1 MKTFDYSYD
10 DIVANLKNVGI
21 KTGDKIFIHSNLGF
35 FGTLKDTNDPIEIC
49 TLFKKAIFEVIGKEG
64 TLIVPTFSYSFT
76 KNEIFDQNFTPS
88 VCGIFSEFIRK
99 DLESIR
105 TPDPNFS
112 IASIGPNTEFFT
124 KNLSNHSFD
133 ENSFW
138 QKFLRKNGKI
148 CNFNFDSGST
158 FIHYV
163 EKLLNVVYRFD
174 KGFNGTS
181 ITNGKNEDKI
191 FYHFVYDLEKSTDIP
206 DFTKFDKRAKELG
219 LTKIKNLGKGQVL
232 SISTRD
238 TLELI
243 QNEII
248 KNPSFLIKGS
258 ND

>member
-1 MKTFDYSYD
+1 MKKFDYSKN
-10 DIVANLKNVGI
+10 DIVEALLKVGI
-21 KTGDKIFIHSNLGF
+21 CKNDNIFVHSNIGF
-35 FGTLKDTNDPIEIC
+35 FGKLKDAITKEDYGNI
-49 TLFKKAIFEVIGKEG
+49 FKEAIFDVIGMDG
-64 TLIVPTFSYSFT
+64 TLIVPTFSYSFCNNQVYD
-76 KNEIFDQNFTPS
+76 KNKTI
-88 VCGIFSEFIRK
+88 GIPGMFSEFIR
-99 DLESIR
+99 E
-105 TPDPNFS
+105 DPHALRSDDANFS
-112 IASIGPNTEFFT
+112 ISAIGKNAEYFT
-124 KNLSNHSFD
+124 KDAPCHSFGK
-133 ENSFW
+133 NSFW
-138 QKFLRKNGKI
+138 ERFLIHNGKI